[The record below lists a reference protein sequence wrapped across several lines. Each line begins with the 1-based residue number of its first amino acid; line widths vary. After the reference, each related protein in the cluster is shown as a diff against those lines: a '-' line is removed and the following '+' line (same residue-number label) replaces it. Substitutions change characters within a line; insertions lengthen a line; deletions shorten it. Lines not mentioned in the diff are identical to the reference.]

1 MGLRPRRMMV
11 LISWTLNWRLPSP
24 TKRITLLSAPS
35 GSSLAAK
42 AAPRTAPTEY
52 PILRLT
58 SIDRSRLPPPED
70 LTDCNDILRKLT
82 IEDSKIR
89 GPCH

>member
-24 TKRITLLSAPS
+24 TKRMTLRSAPS

-52 PILRLT
+52 PILQLT
-58 SIDRSRLPPPED
+58 SIDGKRSPSP
-70 LTDCNDILRKLT
+70 
-82 IEDSKIR
+82 
-89 GPCH
+89 